1 MGAVRPPRRT
11 RGSSL
16 VELLVALAFVALVA
30 AQLAA
35 WMQAALAA
43 VQRLETATGRS
54 RDLWLGFDVV
64 ATDVRLAGFSAS
76 GDPLV
81 GLAAADAAGLTLVHD
96 ANGDGDSDDGSERI
110 RYRFD
115 AAAGILRRGTG
126 SAGLQVFVD
135 RLGGIDVSF
144 AFHDANGAPLA
155 VPTGG
160 LGAAARSAVRRIDL
174 MAQPQ
179 NGGPATVMAV
189 RVRNAG

>member
-30 AQLAA
+30 AQVAA

-43 VQRLETATGRS
+43 VHRLEAATGRS
-54 RDLWLGFDVV
+54 RDLWLGFD
-64 ATDVRLAGFSAS
+64 AIAADVRLAGFSAS
-76 GDPLV
+76 GVPLV

-144 AFHDANGAPLA
+144 AFHDANGTPIA

-174 MAQPQ
+174 IAQPQ
-179 NGGPATVMAV
+179 DGGPATVMAV